1 MKGFTG
7 DYYKGMPVFIREDY
21 EAAHVGEG
29 QTERLG
35 ELLGVVFD
43 GNIVTATEY
52 AASHGKERLLYRSRN
67 AVIDDRLREGQTGQ
81 YLWAPYRCGW
91 VHKVTGEYGEGPR
104 PDRDSYPCWRVINPF
119 FQPADV
125 YGSGRQNSGF
135 ASGLWFIITE
145 LLGLASG
152 LRGGED
158 EDIEK

>member
-7 DYYKGMPVFIREDY
+7 DYYDGIPVFIREDY

-29 QTERLG
+29 QVERLG

-52 AASHGKERLLYRSRN
+52 AASHGKERLLYRSRSPFT
-67 AVIDDRLREGQTGQ
+67 DDNLRGGQTGGH
-81 YLWAPYRCGW
+81 LWAPYKSGW
-91 VHKVTGEYGEGPR
+91 VHKITGEYVEGSR
-104 PDRDSYPCWRVINPF
+104 PDRDSYPCWRVINPC
-119 FQPADV
+119 FQPADD
-125 YGSGRQNSGF
+125 YGSGRHNSGF

-152 LRGGED
+152 LRGDGD
-158 EDIEK
+158 G